1 MFRLKGCLCIL
12 LLWIVHINHS
22 FAFGE
27 IRSGEIRSAKT
38 RSGEVRSGE
47 ARSAKILSN
56 AIMHHLFPRDLLQ
69 RNSIIASGFTD
80 TLKTSLKPTPRKPKT
95 LLKRKNKGIPKK
107 KEHPRKK
114 LVEDEPMH
122 TQRTWLYSTIV
133 PGLGQVYNKD
143 YWKMPLI
150 YGVFGI
156 LTWAATYNHTE
167 YVTARREFI
176 EKYGDANLSEH
187 PKLGNQVEGFKRER
201 TIWIAAIGLW
211 YLINIFD
218 AYVGGTLTTFDVS
231 DDLAVIVQPTEPKD
245 TKNNP
250 SIGLTISLQQK
261 DEDRLSWLR

>member
-1 MFRLKGCLCIL
+1 MFRLKGCLCVL
-12 LLWIVHINHS
+12 LLWIIHIHHS

-27 IRSGEIRSAKT
+27 ARLE
-38 RSGEVRSGE
+38 E
-47 ARSAKILSN
+47 AASN
-56 AIMHHLFPRDLLQ
+56 AIHHHFSQNFPQ
-69 RNSIIASGFTD
+69 NNTMIASGFTD
-80 TLKTSLKPTPRKPKT
+80 TLKTSLKPIPRKPKT
-95 LLKRKNKGIPKK
+95 LLKRKKKGTPKK

-114 LVEDEPMH
+114 LLEEEPMH

-143 YWKMPLI
+143 YWKVPLI

-156 LTWAATYNHTE
+156 LTWAAIYNHTE
-167 YVTARREFI
+167 YVTARRELI
-176 EKYGDANLSEH
+176 EKYEGKTSKNL
-187 PKLGNQVEGFKRER
+187 KLDNQIEGFKRER
-201 TIWIAAIGLW
+201 TIWIASIGLW

-231 DDLAVIVQPTEPKD
+231 DDLAVIVQPTTPKD
-245 TKNNP
+245 AKNNP